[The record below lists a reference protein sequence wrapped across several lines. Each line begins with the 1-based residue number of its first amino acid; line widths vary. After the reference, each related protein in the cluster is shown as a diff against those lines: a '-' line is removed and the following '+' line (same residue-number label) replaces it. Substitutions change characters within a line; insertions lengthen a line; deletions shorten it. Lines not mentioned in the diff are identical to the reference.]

1 MPFSRE
7 KKECVCDKPDEIED
21 STFRQRSRRTTAAT
35 QNGWTEREK
44 SKKKRKKGKTIDVV
58 VVGDTSI
65 QKQSNLILFSL
76 SLAFARG
83 KRSN

>member
-44 SKKKRKKGKTIDVV
+44 SKKKKAKTIDVV